1 MSSNPQQFAK
11 LIGKHFGSARIT
23 GDPILWALVS
33 LLAARKKM
41 SLSTW
46 VNSALRVALDALA
59 PESVKK
65 ASLALEPPAWE
76 TAAAETWE
84 TPESWGRFT
93 SRQLM
98 CMLDAVRPEVEGLI
112 SERGAKASPLDELG
126 VPKKRRHRLYD
137 PKALAPISDQD
148 DDKKV
153 WPKRLRRSGHERE
166 ILRVTAAM
174 VHRVE
179 RLLKTAPN
187 LREATHFVLGALALG
202 RRAGNRLSL
211 PPLLLVGP
219 PAAGKTWWAEEL
231 AHALGTRSEVIP
243 MGSVTSSFELSG
255 GSSSWNAARPGRI
268 LRAFIDTTSASP
280 VFVLDEIEK
289 CSPGNYDPMPSILY
303 LTEPLTAARFRDEFF
318 DSEFDVSRAII
329 IATANDPERMDP
341 ALRSRFREI
350 GVSPPTREQRTPVIA
365 SIWNSIRHG
374 LPELPLP
381 DELSSDVMDA
391 LVGAFREARQV
402 RRLIEEGLG
411 RAAMRRGPLELVASD
426 VGGPALRSV
435 RTAKGP
441 APEMRPRP

>member
-1 MSSNPQQFAK
+1 
-11 LIGKHFGSARIT
+11 
-23 GDPILWALVS
+23 
-33 LLAARKKM
+33 
-41 SLSTW
+41 
-46 VNSALRVALDALA
+46 
-59 PESVKK
+59 
-65 ASLALEPPAWE
+65 
-76 TAAAETWE
+76 
-84 TPESWGRFT
+84 
-93 SRQLM
+93 
-98 CMLDAVRPEVEGLI
+98 
-112 SERGAKASPLDELG
+112 
-126 VPKKRRHRLYD
+126 
-137 PKALAPISDQD
+137 
-148 DDKKV
+148 
-153 WPKRLRRSGHERE
+153 
-166 ILRVTAAM
+166 
-174 VHRVE
+174 
-179 RLLKTAPN
+179 
-187 LREATHFVLGALALG
+187 
-202 RRAGNRLSL
+202 
-211 PPLLLVGP
+211 
-219 PAAGKTWWAEEL
+219 
-231 AHALGTRSEVIP
+231 LGTRSEVIP

-329 IATANDPERMDP
+329 IATANDPKRMDP

-350 GVSPPTREQRTPVIA
+350 DVSPPTREQRTPVIA
-365 SIWNSIRHG
+365 SLWNSIRHG
-374 LPELPLP
+374 LPELQLP